1 MTTQKRGYVLMLR
14 GDPEI
19 SKALASGMESAQRAH
34 EAPAERQL
42 RPVHSEVVR
51 QRSMRDML
59 RMDVGRGGVT
69 QDDINAQIIDARLRY
84 AQSANPPG
92 MVRRVARRVLGVYGL
107 MVLAATEYFN
117 FDNRRWRGC

>member
-1 MTTQKRGYVLMLR
+1 MTTQKRGYVMMLR

-19 SKALASGMESAQRAH
+19 SKALASGMESAQRVN
-34 EAPAERQL
+34 EAPAKRQL
-42 RPVHSEVVR
+42 QPAHSEIVK

-92 MVRRVARRVLGVYGL
+92 MVRRMARRVLGVYGL
-107 MVLAATEYFN
+107 MVLAVTEYFN

>member
-1 MTTQKRGYVLMLR
+1 MTTQKRGYVMMLR
-14 GDPEI
+14 GDQEI
-19 SKALASGMESAQRAH
+19 SQALASGMESAQRAR
-34 EAPAERQL
+34 ETPEKQQL
-42 RPVHSEVVR
+42 QSVHSEVVR
-51 QRSMRDML
+51 RRSMRDML

-69 QDDINAQIIDARLRY
+69 QDDINARIIDARLRY

-92 MVRRVARRVLGVYGL
+92 MVRRMARCVLGVYGL